1 VFPCAGQA
9 QQQSK
14 QELTCS
20 EEHKQPQISCQQQ
33 QDDLHHQQHQDE
45 QEQQLEQPE
54 HEALPSAVDDNIQ
67 QRQQQHQVLQQVQP
81 HPSLEQQL
89 VSFRR
94 LRQTVN
100 ARDLYRRTPLIVAA
114 KQGHLHC
121 TQLLVEGAA
130 NLFAVDRE
138 GNT

>member
-1 VFPCAGQA
+1 VFPCDVQA

-14 QELTCS
+14 QEQTCS

-33 QDDLHHQQHQDE
+33 QQDLHQQQHQDE

-54 HEALPSAVDDNIQ
+54 HRALPSAVDDTMQ
-67 QRQQQHQVLQQVQP
+67 QHQHQVLQQVQP
-81 HPSLEQQL
+81 HQSLEQQL
-89 VSFRR
+89 ASFRR

-114 KQGHLHC
+114 KQGHLAC

>member
-1 VFPCAGQA
+1 VQA
-9 QQQSK
+9 QQQPK
-14 QELTCS
+14 QEPACS
-20 EEHKQPQISCQQQ
+20 DEHKQPHISYQQQ
-33 QDDLHHQQHQDE
+33 QADLQELSDE
-45 QEQQLEQPE
+45 AEQQLEQPE
-54 HEALPSAVDDNIQ
+54 QPAVPASDDDNIQ
-67 QRQQQHQVLQQVQP
+67 QQQQHQVLQQVQP
-81 HPSLEQQL
+81 HQSLEQQL
-89 VSFRR
+89 LSFRR

-100 ARDLYRRTPLIVAA
+100 ARDLYRRTPLIIAA

>member
-1 VFPCAGQA
+1 VLCCAGQA

-14 QELTCS
+14 QEPTCS

-45 QEQQLEQPE
+45 QEQHLEQPE
-54 HEALPSAVDDNIQ
+54 HEALSSAVDDNIQ
-67 QRQQQHQVLQQVQP
+67 QQHQHQVLQQVQP

>member
-1 VFPCAGQA
+1 MQA
-9 QQQSK
+9 QQEMKQLPACSPEQKQSQAGCQQQQQQQ
-14 QELTCS
+14 QEAV
-20 EEHKQPQISCQQQ
+20 EEQQQQQQ
-33 QDDLHHQQHQDE
+33 QDDPEQQ
-45 QEQQLEQPE
+45 QEQQEQHTLAPPAE
-54 HEALPSAVDDNIQ
+54 DA
-67 QRQQQHQVLQQVQP
+67 QQQQQVLQQVQP
-81 HPSLEQQL
+81 HQPLEQQL

-114 KQGHLHC
+114 KQGHLLC

>member
-1 VFPCAGQA
+1 VQA
-9 QQQSK
+9 QQEPK
-14 QELTCS
+14 QQPACS
-20 EEHKQPQISCQQQ
+20 DEHKEQQITCEQQQQQEAVQQQQQ
-33 QDDLHHQQHQDE
+33 QDYPEQQQEQPEQPAPADDAQ
-45 QEQQLEQPE
+45 QEQQ
-54 HEALPSAVDDNIQ
+54 
-67 QRQQQHQVLQQVQP
+67 QQQQQQQEQVQP
-81 HPSLEQQL
+81 HQPLEQQL

>member
-1 VFPCAGQA
+1 MFPCPVQA
-9 QQQSK
+9 QQQPE
-14 QELTCS
+14 QQPACS
-20 EEHKQPQISCQQQ
+20 EEHKQSQGICEQQEQRQEADEQQQ
-33 QDDLHHQQHQDE
+33 QADPEHQQE
-45 QEQQLEQPE
+45 QLEQHSLP
-54 HEALPSAVDDNIQ
+54 ALADDSQ
-67 QRQQQHQVLQQVQP
+67 QDQQQQQVQP
-81 HPSLEQQL
+81 HQPLEQQL

-114 KQGHLHC
+114 KQGHLVC